1 MRAIAIIVAILGLA
15 VFVFGILFVA
25 QAGSA
30 ETEVANSVAPLTL
43 DQVNPKYDAVAIKYN
58 DAKAAEEPKIQAGQA
73 LPSVTYDYFSAQ
85 RALLG
90 LAKSNIG
97 VAKFVRTSGTVDIIL
112 GLGVFLAGV
121 WMLRK
126 SQSAA

>member
-15 VFVFGILFVA
+15 VFVYGILFVA
-25 QAGSA
+25 QAGSV
-30 ETEVANSVAPLTL
+30 ETEVANSITPLTL
-43 DQVNPKYDAVAIKYN
+43 DQLDAKYDAVAIKY
-58 DAKAAEEPKIQAGQA
+58 DATKAAEEPKIQAGQA
-73 LPSVTYDYFSAQ
+73 MPSDMYNYLSAQ

-90 LAKSNIG
+90 LSRTNIG
-97 VAKFVRTSGTVDIIL
+97 MAKLIRTSGTVDILL

-121 WMLRK
+121 WLLRK

>member
-1 MRAIAIIVAILGLA
+1 MRAIAIIIAILGLA

-30 ETEVANSVAPLTL
+30 EKEIATEIQPVTIAE
-43 DQVNPKYDAVAIKYN
+43 VNAKYDAVKAKQLALAATEEPLIQTG
-58 DAKAAEEPKIQAGQA
+58 KAAPSAIYVYLSGQRTSLA
-73 LPSVTYDYFSAQ
+73 
-85 RALLG
+85 

-97 VAKFVRTSGTVDIIL
+97 VAKFVRTSGTVNILL

-121 WMLRK
+121 WLLRK